1 MEMIKLDNLNIKIS
15 LTCIA
20 AGVGGLESSAVAE
33 GVGGFVVLS
42 IACGYSFNFSV
53 AQDSIVNHHLR

>member
-1 MEMIKLDNLNIKIS
+1 MERKSLTTSIS

-42 IACGYSFNFSV
+42 MAFVY
-53 AQDSIVNHHLR
+53 